1 MLDTFLALAT
11 AHLIADFPA
20 QPDRLLARKKRS
32 PIFLLLHVGI
42 VAVVTV
48 AALGAAPPLLL
59 VGLVGTHLMMDAV
72 KVYALKDT
80 LKNFFLDQAFH
91 AGVILW
97 LAWLFP
103 EAFASSLW
111 MHLPPDILQ
120 AYQVGLCLAGGT
132 ILSLQTGAIIIRK
145 ATQPFLEQ
153 IGPDIE
159 GLRHGGAYIGC
170 LERALVMLLVLI
182 NQPAG
187 VGFLI
192 TAKSILRFGDVKES
206 HQRKLTEYVII
217 GTFLSFGWGL
227 FVATL
232 TQIGLKHWMP

>member
-1 MLDTFLALAT
+1 MADTLLALIT
-11 AHLIADFPA
+11 AHLIADFPL
-20 QPDRLLARKKRS
+20 QNNWLLAHKKK
-32 PIFLLLHVGI
+32 PLVLVLHI
-42 VAVVTV
+42 VVVTV
-48 AALGAAPPLLL
+48 AAALLLGALPLVLL
-59 VGLVGTHLMMDAV
+59 AILAITHLTTDAI
-72 KVYALKDT
+72 KVHILKDT
-80 LKNFFLDQAFH
+80 LASFFADQIAH
-91 AGVILW
+91 LIVIAGLAATYPGTFVGGFWAGLSTEW
-97 LAWLFP
+97 LQGY
-103 EAFASSLW
+103 
-111 MHLPPDILQ
+111 Q
-120 AYQVGLCLAGGT
+120 AALCLLAGI
-132 ILSLQTGAIIIRK
+132 ILSLQTGAIIIKK

-153 IGPDIE
+153 IGHDIE

-227 FVATL
+227 LVATI
-232 TQIGLKHWMP
+232 TQLALKHWMP

>member
-1 MLDTFLALAT
+1 MPDTLLALIA
-11 AHLIADFPA
+11 AHLIADFPL
-20 QPDRLLARKKRS
+20 QSDWLLARKKN
-32 PIFLLLHVGI
+32 PLFLLFHISI
-42 VAVVTV
+42 VAVVTIAV
-48 AALGAAPPLLL
+48 LGAAPPLLM
-59 VGLVGTHLMMDAV
+59 VGLVGTHLVMDAI

-91 AGVILW
+91 TGAILW

-103 EAFASSLW
+103 QAFASSLW

-153 IGPDIE
+153 IGQDIE
-159 GLRHGGAYIGC
+159 GLRHGGAYIGV

-227 FVATL
+227 LAATI
-232 TQIGLKHWMP
+232 TQFALKHWMP

>member
-1 MLDTFLALAT
+1 MLSTFLALIT
-11 AHLIADFPA
+11 AHLIADFPL
-20 QPDRLLARKKRS
+20 QSDWLLARKHN
-32 PIFLLLHVGI
+32 PAVLLLHSLI
-42 VAVVTV
+42 VAAVVV
-48 AALGAAPPLLL
+48 CLLGATPWPLIAILAS
-59 VGLVGTHLMMDAV
+59 THLVIDAI

-80 LKNFFLDQAFH
+80 LWSFFLDQFVHLAVI
-91 AGVILW
+91 AGLATIFPDVFQLGLW
-97 LAWLFP
+97 AKFSPGFLALY
-103 EAFASSLW
+103 
-111 MHLPPDILQ
+111 Q
-120 AYQVGLCLAGGT
+120 AGLCLIGGT
-132 ILSLQTGAIIIRK
+132 ILSLQTGAIIIKK

-153 IGPDIE
+153 IGHDIE

-227 FVATL
+227 LVATL
-232 TQIGLKHWMP
+232 TQLALKHWMP